1 MLYNNNIYNYIMYIY
16 VSSNTKV
23 KLKGLEV
30 PFKNIYF
37 GQKNNY

>member
-16 VSSNTKV
+16 VLSKAKV
-23 KLKGLEV
+23 DLRGLEV
-30 PFKNIYF
+30 PFKNNYF